1 VTPAHGGVVVVHPS
15 DEMYGADRV
24 LLEVVDVLGGDGDV
38 QVWLPTDV
46 PYPRHELSRELVRRG
61 VPVHHT
67 DLPVLRRAYLRAGA
81 LPALARRAWRTHRRL
96 RQVRPGLVYL
106 NTSASLVLA
115 PAARAVGARV
125 VVHVHESWS
134 RLERLVLGPFLRS
147 CDTVLAVSA
156 AVAEQLPLPAERVTV
171 LHNGFPRP
179 QARHDGTALRASV
192 GAEPTDV
199 VALVASRWN
208 GWKGHE
214 VLLDAWSRLGRDDAH
229 LVVLGGPPP
238 SGAAV
243 DVARL
248 AAALPPERHVH
259 VVGETDDVASWVAAA
274 DVVLVPSTRPDPLPT
289 IAIEAAAAG
298 RAVLAS
304 DSGGLPDI
312 VADGV
317 TGRLVRTGDAGEWHA
332 ALSALS
338 RDDLVGYGRAAA
350 RRFDDLFTRDAFR
363 ARLRDAL
370 DGTRP
375 RAAALRRDP

>member
-1 VTPAHGGVVVVHPS
+1 
-15 DEMYGADRV
+15 
-24 LLEVVDVLGGDGDV
+24 
-38 QVWLPTDV
+38 
-46 PYPRHELSRELVRRG
+46 
-61 VPVHHT
+61 
-67 DLPVLRRAYLRAGA
+67 
-81 LPALARRAWRTHRRL
+81 
-96 RQVRPGLVYL
+96 
-106 NTSASLVLA
+106 
-115 PAARAVGARV
+115 
-125 VVHVHESWS
+125 
-134 RLERLVLGPFLRS
+134 
-147 CDTVLAVSA
+147 
-156 AVAEQLPLPAERVTV
+156 
-171 LHNGFPRP
+171 
-179 QARHDGTALRASV
+179 
-192 GAEPTDV
+192 
-199 VALVASRWN
+199 
-208 GWKGHE
+208 
-214 VLLDAWSRLGRDDAH
+214 
-229 LVVLGGPPP
+229 
-238 SGAAV
+238 
-243 DVARL
+243 
-248 AAALPPERHVH
+248 VH